1 MTLRPELQTNDP
13 IQLVRDWLT
22 LATSSEPNDPNAAA
36 LATASPD
43 GLPNVRMVLVKG
55 IDAEGFSFYT
65 NEESQKGQEMRAN
78 PRAALCLHWKSLR
91 RQIRTRG
98 SVINL
103 PDAVTDHYFHS
114 RGRRSQIGAAVSR
127 QSRPLPSREH
137 LEREVAAFEQ
147 QYKDGEIPRPSFW
160 RGYLL
165 RPESIEFW
173 IDGPDRLHDR
183 LSFTRTGDA
192 WQQTL
197 LYP

>member
-1 MTLRPELQTNDP
+1 MSVIPARRIFARLGGFVLGCSAIRLRSCTACHPRYRLSRPSLDRAISASNLGGWPRTYVFALA
-13 IQLVRDWLT
+13 IVRVWLT

-137 LEREVAAFEQ
+137 LE
-147 QYKDGEIPRPSFW
+147 
-160 RGYLL
+160 
-165 RPESIEFW
+165 
-173 IDGPDRLHDR
+173 
-183 LSFTRTGDA
+183 
-192 WQQTL
+192 
-197 LYP
+197 